1 MPSLHA
7 WYTQFA
13 CSMKVLN
20 LLVSSWQMR
29 LQLGLWIEFVENA
42 NGWRL
47 FVPEMGTPCQHG
59 AAVDLWEGRQERER
73 REGIKGGEV
82 WGRGCGRV
90 HERGMYTAHATGGER
105 GRTA

>member
-1 MPSLHA
+1 M
-7 WYTQFA
+7 
-13 CSMKVLN
+13 
-20 LLVSSWQMR
+20 
-29 LQLGLWIEFVENA
+29 ENA

-59 AAVDLWEGRQERER
+59 AVVGLWEGRQERER
-73 REGIKGGEV
+73 REGGGSDE

-90 HERGMYTAHATGGER
+90 HNHKRGMYTGHATGGER

>member
-1 MPSLHA
+1 MYDIPSLHA
-7 WYTQFA
+7 AYN
-13 CSMKVLN
+13 VLN
-20 LLVSSWQMR
+20 LLASSWQMR
-29 LQLGLWIEFVENA
+29 LQLGLWVEFVENA

-73 REGIKGGEV
+73 REGGGGEE

-90 HERGMYTAHATGGER
+90 HERGNVH
-105 GRTA
+105 RTCHWWRAWEDGVM

>member
-1 MPSLHA
+1 MHDIPSLHA
-7 WYTQFA
+7 AYN
-13 CSMKVLN
+13 VLN
-20 LLVSSWQMR
+20 LLASSWQMR
-29 LQLGLWIEFVENA
+29 LQLGLWIKFVENA

-73 REGIKGGEV
+73 REGGGGEE
-82 WGRGCGRV
+82 WGRGCGRE
-90 HERGMYTAHATGGER
+90 HERGMYTGHATGGER